1 MRDGR
6 LTVAGL
12 LLFGE
17 CPAAFLPQAR
27 LRVLRFDGTK
37 METGERLNIT
47 KDVTFDGPIPKVVD
61 GAYALISSML
71 RDFQFLGPDRKFQI
85 VPEYPEF
92 AWFEGIVNAVT
103 HRDYSFAGDYIRVS
117 MYDDR
122 LEILSPGRL
131 PNTVTL
137 NNMRSTRYSRNPRI
151 ARTLVEFGW
160 VRELN
165 EGVER
170 IYTEMQE
177 MLLNDPVFAEPDRT
191 KVLLT
196 LENNIVARTV
206 RQGESIRSRIPA
218 ESLEGLG
225 EYELAAVRFA
235 FARGKVTT
243 RDLSRLIGR
252 STRSSS
258 SILKALEAKGIL
270 VWHGTSRNDPAQYY
284 TLGGEPSE

>member
-1 MRDGR
+1 
-6 LTVAGL
+6 
-12 LLFGE
+12 
-17 CPAAFLPQAR
+17 
-27 LRVLRFDGTK
+27 
-37 METGERLNIT
+37 
-47 KDVTFDGPIPKVVD
+47 
-61 GAYALISSML
+61 
-71 RDFQFLGPDRKFQI
+71 
-85 VPEYPEF
+85 
-92 AWFEGIVNAVT
+92 
-103 HRDYSFAGDYIRVS
+103 

-137 NNMRSTRYSRNPRI
+137 DNMRRTRYSRNPRI

-170 IYTEMQE
+170 IYTEMQG
-177 MLLNDPVFAEPDRT
+177 MLLNDPVFAEPDRMR
-191 KVLLT
+191 VLLT

-206 RQGESIRSRIPA
+206 RQGESMRSRIPA
-218 ESLEGLG
+218 ESLKDLG
-225 EYELAAVRFA
+225 EYELAAVRLA
-235 FARGKVTT
+235 FARGRVTT

-258 SILKALEAKGIL
+258 SILKALEAKGVL

-284 TLGGEPSE
+284 ALGEEHSE